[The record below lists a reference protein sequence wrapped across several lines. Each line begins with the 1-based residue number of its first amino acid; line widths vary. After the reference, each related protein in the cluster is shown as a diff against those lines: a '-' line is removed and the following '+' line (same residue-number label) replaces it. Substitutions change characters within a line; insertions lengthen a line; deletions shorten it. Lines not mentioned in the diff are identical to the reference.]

1 MTNKTYNQYCAIAY
15 TLDIVGERWTLLIV
29 RNLLAGQK
37 RFSDLMKGLPGI
49 STNIL
54 TDRLKSLEENGLITT
69 RYLAPPA
76 ASTVYELTPA
86 GFGLADMLGAIAR
99 WGAHSIG
106 KPQTGQAIPPES
118 VIFMLYGVFGRDI
131 FLDIDLICY
140 VNIRDDLFSQT
151 FLVHLSSG
159 GIMISEQLSR
169 PSQVHVQIGLED
181 LLHLSSG
188 QITLSALLN
197 ANKVQLSGASERIEQ
212 LMLWVQ

>member
-54 TDRLKSLEENGLITT
+54 TDRLKALEEHGIITT

-76 ASTVYELTPA
+76 ASTVYELTPT
-86 GFGLADMLGAIAR
+86 GFGLSDMLGAIAR
-99 WGAHSIG
+99 WGAQSIG
-106 KPQTGQAIPPES
+106 KPQAGQAIPPES
-118 VIFMLYGVFGRDI
+118 VIFMLYGVFGREDY
-131 FLDIDLICY
+131 LDIDLICY
-140 VNIRDDLFSQT
+140 VNVADDLFSQT
-151 FLVHLSSG
+151 FLVHLSAG
-159 GIMISEQLSR
+159 GIAISEQLNH

-181 LLHLSSG
+181 LLHLSS
-188 QITLSALLN
+188 QQTTLSALLN
-197 ANKVQLSGASERIEQ
+197 EDKIQLSGASEHIEQ
-212 LMLWVQ
+212 LRLWLQ